1 MTISDCPV
9 REQPQNNNS
18 RWKSWSEQ
26 NGIKVADPSYSLLWL
41 QAPLA
46 WASFPTVYGSRTLLC
61 PPLLPQAQKRRSA
74 AFAVPTYGILFLPP
88 CQLFLRN
95 TKTVNRGWGNGALRF
110 FFLGMRTKIGLRVFG
125 PFPDAMSLS
134 LPGTASVQSSWQ

>member
-1 MTISDCPV
+1 MTISDYPV

-26 NGIKVADPSYSLLWL
+26 NGMKVADPSCSLLWL

-46 WASFPTVYGSRTLLC
+46 WASFPTVYGPRTLLC
-61 PPLLPQAQKRRSA
+61 PPLLPQAKKRRSA

-88 CQLFLRN
+88 RQIFLRN
-95 TKTVNRGWGNGALRF
+95 TKTVNRGVGERSAEV

-125 PFPDAMSLS
+125 RFPDAMSLS

>member
-1 MTISDCPV
+1 MTISNCPM
-9 REQPQNNNS
+9 REPPQNNNS

-26 NGIKVADPSYSLLWL
+26 NGIEDTDPSCPLLWL
-41 QAPLA
+41 QAPLGG
-46 WASFPTVYGSRTLLC
+46 ASFPTVYGSRALLC
-61 PPLLPQAQKRRSA
+61 PPLLPQAKKRRSG
-74 AFAVPTYGILFLPP
+74 AFAVPTDGILFLPP

-95 TKTVNRGWGNGALRF
+95 TKTVNRGRGNGALRF

-125 PFPDAMSLS
+125 RFPDAMSLS